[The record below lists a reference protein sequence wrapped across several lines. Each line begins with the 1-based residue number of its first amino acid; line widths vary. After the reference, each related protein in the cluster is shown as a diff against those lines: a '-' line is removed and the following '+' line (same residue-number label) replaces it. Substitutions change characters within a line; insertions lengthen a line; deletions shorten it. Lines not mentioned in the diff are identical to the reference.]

1 MDITIIISS
10 VLVLTSVIFLLVT
23 LLLVAK
29 SKLLPSGPVSLKIN
43 GENEVEVSSG
53 ETLLSTLGNNKI
65 FLPSAC
71 GGGGT
76 CRVERRTRRIFR
88 RVPAGR
94 RGRGR
99 RLAVVAIPTVPPG
112 VAGGRGGWYRWWS
125 PR

>member
-1 MDITIIISS
+1 MDITIIVSS

-53 ETLLSTLGNNKI
+53 DTLLSTLGNNKI

-71 GGGGT
+71 GGGG
-76 CRVERRTRRIFR
+76 RVYSVGASIRRWRRNTTYGKTPFF
-88 RVPAGR
+88 
-94 RGRGR
+94 
-99 RLAVVAIPTVPPG
+99 
-112 VAGGRGGWYRWWS
+112 
-125 PR
+125 